1 MNRMMWLIRRE
12 IWEHRAIWIAPL
24 VVIASLLLAAVA
36 GNVLET
42 NIHIGADGDEHG
54 PGATSGLTGE
64 DVADLASIRGP
75 EDLHKLEKLEKLQ
88 EAHAKGELRTISA
101 GEAIAMVPEEKR
113 MGVLAIVYAG
123 VSAAMF
129 AVLGIIGFFYALDA
143 LYADRKDRSVLFWKS
158 LPLSDTETVLS
169 KFAVA
174 AVVIPLVAAA
184 AAVMAQLIVAVGG
197 SVKLGL
203 TGGDVGVMWMPQVL
217 GGGAVTVVTLAVVCA
232 LWYAPLCAYLL
243 LASAWA
249 PKSPIL
255 WASLPP
261 VALII
266 LEKIA
271 FNSDYV
277 SRLVNYRMSA
287 PFEAMFRDTGGDEA
301 AVRSMDI
308 VGNITGLLVSPGTL
322 LGLVAAAGLLA
333 GTIWIRRY
341 RDESTA

>member
-42 NIHIGADGDEHG
+42 NVHIDADDGEHG
-54 PGATSGLTGE
+54 SGATSGLTGE

-75 EDLHKLEKLEKLQ
+75 EDLQKLEKLEKLK
-88 EAHAKGELRTISA
+88 EAGAKGQLRTVSA

-129 AVLGIIGFFYALDA
+129 AVLGIIGFIYALDA
-143 LYADRKDRSVLFWKS
+143 LYADRRDRSVLFWKS

-197 SVKLGL
+197 SIKLGL
-203 TGGDVGVMWMPQVL
+203 TGGDMGVMWMPQVL
-217 GGGAVTVVTLAVVCA
+217 GGGAAAVVTLAVVCA
-232 LWYAPLCAYLL
+232 LWYAPVCAYLL

-271 FNSDYV
+271 LNSDYL

-287 PFEAMFRDTGGDEA
+287 PFEAMFRDTGGDEV

-308 VGNITGLLVSPGTL
+308 AANIGGLLASPGML
-322 LGLVAAAGLLA
+322 LGLVATAGLLVA
-333 GTIWIRRY
+333 VVWVRRY
-341 RDESTA
+341 RDEST